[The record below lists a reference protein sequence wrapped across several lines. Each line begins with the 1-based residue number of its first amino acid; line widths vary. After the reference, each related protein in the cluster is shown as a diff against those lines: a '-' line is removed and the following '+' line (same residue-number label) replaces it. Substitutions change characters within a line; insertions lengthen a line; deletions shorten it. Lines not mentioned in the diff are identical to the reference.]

1 MMTRILGELPQ
12 HVVRRTKTPFF
23 LASGRLSWDWSQ
35 PAARYASQ
43 HCRPLPQY
51 RCGHTIR
58 GNAEQNIAAI
68 HNQCEHK

>member
-12 HVVRRTKTPFF
+12 HIVRRSKTSFF
-23 LASGRLSWDWSQ
+23 QASGRLAWDWAL

-51 RCGHTIR
+51 RSGTQKI
-58 GNAEQNIAAI
+58 
-68 HNQCEHK
+68 